1 MEVNKRSIEQIFDP
15 TAQLEAP
22 LFQRPYVWRQ
32 QRNWLP
38 LWESIQ
44 ALADKRAEGT
54 NPRPHFLGTVVLDQL
69 PNPVGTITRRQIIDG
84 QQRLTTLQLALAAI
98 RDICKAAGADGSPKA
113 AAYQDAFAKLT
124 RNHIPLSDEPDEIFK
139 IFPTNA
145 DRSPFR
151 IVMGADTHQVAQQ
164 LIANAGDSEALIPRA
179 YLFFHQTIS
188 EWLGAP
194 NDEAFMQRVA
204 GLYQAIKGDLSLI
217 VIDLD
222 EKDDAQVIFETLNAL
237 GTPLLPTDLVKN
249 YLFHSAEH
257 QGEDTEKLYKQ
268 YWLPFDADSGY
279 WRKEVRQG
287 RLNRP
292 RLDLFLQHYL
302 TLVTDEEAV
311 ATQLF
316 SIFKEYVRKS
326 GESAATH
333 LARLQEYAEVY
344 RSFETFP
351 ADSLEGTFF
360 YRLEQL
366 DTTTV
371 YPLLLEVVK
380 RNNQPQHKAE
390 LPHIFRDLESFLVR
404 RTVCELTPKNFNRFF
419 AEVVN
424 KLKERGDFSSSAI
437 RRILLEQTS
446 DTTRFPDDAEF
457 RQAWTNIAAYKR
469 LVRKRLRMILE
480 ALDSAMRTDKTE
492 KVSYGEKLTIEH
504 LMPQSWQAH
513 WQLPADVTAEQRNLL
528 VQTMGN
534 LTLLTE
540 KLNPDVSNSAW
551 TIKRPKIH
559 KHSVLQMN
567 KPITDFEDWNEE
579 VIKQRTQQLFEVAIK
594 VWQRPEQA
602 EIAETQT
609 A

>member
-1 MEVNKRSIEQIFDP
+1 MEVNKRSLEQIFDP

-32 QRNWLP
+32 QKNWLP

-44 ALADKRAEGT
+44 ALADKRVEGT
-54 NPRPHFLGTVVLDQL
+54 HPRPHFLGTIVLDQL
-69 PNPVGTITRRQIIDG
+69 PNPLGTITKRQIIDG

-98 RDICKAAGADGSPKA
+98 RDICQAAGTEGSLKA
-113 AAYQDAFAKLT
+113 TAYQDAFAKLT
-124 RNHIPLSDEPDEIFK
+124 RNHIPLSEEPDEIFK
-139 IFPTNA
+139 IYPTNA

-164 LIANAGDSEALIPRA
+164 LIANAGDSEALIPRS

-188 EWLGAP
+188 GWLGAP
-194 NDEAFMQRVA
+194 NDEEFIGRVA
-204 GLYQAIKGDLSLI
+204 ALYQAIKGDLSLI

-237 GTPLLPTDLVKN
+237 GTPLLPADLVKN
-249 YLFHSAEH
+249 YLFHLAEH
-257 QGEDTEKLYKQ
+257 QGEDTEKLYNQ
-268 YWLPFDADSGY
+268 HWLPFDADSGY

-316 SIFKEYVRKS
+316 SIFKEYVGKS
-326 GESAATH
+326 GEPASTH
-333 LARLQEYAEVY
+333 LARLREYADVY

-390 LPHIFRDLESFLVR
+390 LPQIFRDLESFLVR
-404 RTVCELTPKNFNRFF
+404 RTVCELTPKNYNRFF
-419 AEVVN
+419 AEVVK
-424 KLKERGDFSSSAI
+424 KLKEHGDFSSAAI

-446 DTTRFPDDAEF
+446 ETSRFPDDAEF
-457 RQAWTNIAAYKR
+457 QRAWTNIAAYKR

-480 ALDSAMRTDKTE
+480 ALDSAMRTDKSE
-492 KVSYGEKLTIEH
+492 KVTYGEKLTIEH
-504 LMPQSWQAH
+504 LMPQDWQAH
-513 WQLPADVTAEQRNLL
+513 WPLPADVTAEQRNLL

-534 LTLLTE
+534 LTLLTK
-540 KLNPDVSNSAW
+540 KLNPAVSNSAW
-551 TIKRPKIH
+551 AIKRPQIH
-559 KHSVLQMN
+559 LHSLLQMN
-567 KPITDFEDWNEE
+567 KPLYDVEDWTEE
-579 VIKQRTQQLFEVAIK
+579 VIKHRTQQLFEVAVK
-594 VWQRPEQA
+594 VWQRPTEQ
-602 EIAETQT
+602 
-609 A
+609 

>member
-1 MEVNKRSIEQIFDP
+1 MEVNKRSVEQIFDP

-32 QRNWLP
+32 QKNWLP

-44 ALADKRAEGT
+44 ALADKRVEGT
-54 NPRPHFLGTVVLDQL
+54 NPRPHFLGTIVLDQL
-69 PNPVGTITRRQIIDG
+69 LNPLGTITKRQIIDG
-84 QQRLTTLQLALAAI
+84 QQRLTTLQLALASI
-98 RDICKAAGADGSPKA
+98 RDLCQAAGVDGSPKA

-124 RNHIPLSDEPDEIFK
+124 RNHIPLSEEPDEIFK
-139 IFPTNA
+139 IYPTNA
-145 DRSPFR
+145 DRSHFR
-151 IVMGADTHQVAQQ
+151 IVMGADTHQVAKQ

-179 YLFFHQTIS
+179 YLFFHQTIF
-188 EWLGAP
+188 EWLGTP
-194 NDEAFMQRVA
+194 NDQEFIQRVA
-204 GLYQAIKGDLSLI
+204 ALYQAIKSDLSLI

-249 YLFHSAEH
+249 YLFHLAEH
-257 QGEDTEKLYKQ
+257 QGEDTEKLHNQ
-268 YWLPFDADSGY
+268 FWLPFDADSGY

-316 SIFKEYVRKS
+316 SIFKEYVGKS

-333 LARLQEYAEVY
+333 LARLREYADVY

-380 RNNQPQHKAE
+380 RNNQPEHKAE
-390 LPHIFRDLESFLVR
+390 LPLIFRDLESFLMR
-404 RTVCELTPKNFNRFF
+404 RTVCELTPKNYNRFF
-419 AEVVN
+419 AEVVK

-446 DTTRFPDDAEF
+446 ETTRFPDDTEF
-457 RQAWTNIAAYKR
+457 HQAWTNIAAYKR

-504 LMPQSWQAH
+504 LMPQNWQAY
-513 WQLPADVTAEQRNLL
+513 WQLPAEVTAEQRNLL

-540 KLNPDVSNSAW
+540 KLNPAVSNNAW
-551 TIKRPKIH
+551 AIKRPQIH
-559 KHSVLQMN
+559 QHSLLQMN
-567 KPITDFEDWNEE
+567 KPLYNVEDWNEE
-579 VIKQRTQQLFEVAIK
+579 VIQQRTQQLFEVAVK

-602 EIAETQT
+602 EIADTQT